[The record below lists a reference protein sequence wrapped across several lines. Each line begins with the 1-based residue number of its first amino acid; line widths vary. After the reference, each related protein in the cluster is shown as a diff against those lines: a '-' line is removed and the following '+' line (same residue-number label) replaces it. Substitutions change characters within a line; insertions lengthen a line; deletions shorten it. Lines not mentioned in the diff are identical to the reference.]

1 MRLEIAGRL
10 GQDLRIQ
17 VAITTVTSNEYL
29 S

>member
-17 VAITTVTSNEYL
+17 VAIPTVTWNEYL